1 METYINYGG
10 MSAGLRLT
18 LAEVYLIPGLGRHR
32 LQVQAGLRRQVDELE
47 RIQAEA
53 ATATDGGAETALAQF
68 RDTRFRDWLQASAT
82 AEGPI
87 GSRLT

>member
-53 ATATDGGAETALAQF
+53 ATATDGGAEIGCKPLLPQKVRSVLDSLDENTA
-68 RDTRFRDWLQASAT
+68 
-82 AEGPI
+82 
-87 GSRLT
+87 